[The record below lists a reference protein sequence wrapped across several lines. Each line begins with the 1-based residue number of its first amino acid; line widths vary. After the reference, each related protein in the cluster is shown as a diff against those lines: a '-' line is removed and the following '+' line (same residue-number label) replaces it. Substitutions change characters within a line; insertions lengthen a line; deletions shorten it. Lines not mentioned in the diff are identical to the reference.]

1 MVWSVA
7 RPRATVALC
16 AGRRRGGAAAE
27 ALFLRVQASIAAAGL
42 LAVLSQCR
50 SAGSPVDLVEVAA
63 ARMSEGSVAGRD
75 RGWVMG
81 QTGKQIRINDVVR
94 RTLPASP
101 PGRLLFTLDV
111 PRGARLALA
120 CGIPPERHDRPGV
133 EFSVKLRRRGKE
145 QALWTM
151 LLDPLRRKEHRR
163 WVPAEVDLS
172 GYAGRDV
179 ELVLETRGFE
189 RDDDPRR
196 AFWGT
201 PALITPAAKAPLV
214 IVYLVDTLRADHTQ
228 PYGYRRDTTPELGRF
243 AADSVVF
250 DTAIAQASWTKPS
263 VASLFTSLLPGQHR
277 AVQLRD
283 TLDSGHVTMAEML
296 QAKGFATGAVIANS
310 VIYSAGSNFEQ
321 GFDLFVGM
329 HGAGNRPSKV
339 VEAAPVVDDALS
351 WLEERRG
358 FPTFLYV
365 HTMDPHV
372 PYTPPAPFN
381 MKYEPHPTPDHPAV
395 DPRGDYKEPLD
406 LDRLI
411 AQYDGEIAYGDR
423 EFGRFV
429 SELKRRG
436 LYDRALMVFL
446 GDHGEEFLDHGQFT
460 HGKTVFDEL
469 IHIPLI
475 VKFPGGRG
483 AGTRVKQQVQE
494 VDVLPTVMQE
504 MGLPV
509 PAPPVIAGHPLQ
521 PVLAGGVPEP
531 PAVSE
536 ISHRGYVAHGM
547 RTSRD
552 KYVQRF
558 SPEEDELY
566 FDLGRDPKEKDNR
579 LAENRDRA
587 SKLKAAGEAAM
598 VADPFRH
605 NLRAEG
611 GGQYVLKLRTGGW
624 IEGVEPRGFGPDDR
638 YEIQG
643 NGRKLALALRPR
655 PGRPR
660 EVVFG
665 IRPMGAPVYLEGTR
679 DGRPLRPS
687 DVAIAEE
694 AEHPAE
700 VPFRLPEIE
709 PRGDSD
715 EERFDNV
722 FAPPRGDPPGLQ
734 LWLTMAPSV
743 KVLAMDKET
752 RERLCA
758 LGYIN
763 CGKR

>member
-1 MVWSVA
+1 MRSW
-7 RPRATVALC
+7 T
-16 AGRRRGGAAAE
+16 
-27 ALFLRVQASIAAAGL
+27 SILVAAGL
-42 LAVLSQCR
+42 LALLGACTP
-50 SAGSPVDLVEVAA
+50 GGPPVDLVDA
-63 ARMSEGSVAGRD
+63 AREQMGDGSVAGRD
-75 RGWVMG
+75 RGWVMA
-81 QTGKQIRINDVVR
+81 QTGKQIRINDLVR

-101 PGRLLFTLDV
+101 PARLIFTVDV
-111 PRGARLALA
+111 PRGARLSFA
-120 CGIPPERHDRPGV
+120 CGIPPERHEQPGV
-133 EFSVKLRRRGKE
+133 EFAVKVLRRGKE
-145 QALWTM
+145 ETLWTM
-151 LLDPLRRKEHRR
+151 LLDPLRQKEHRR
-163 WVPAEVDLS
+163 WVPAEADLS
-172 GYAGRDV
+172 RYAGRGV
-179 ELVLETRGFE
+179 QIILETRGFDRE
-189 RDDDPRR
+189 DDPRR

-201 PALITPAAKAPLV
+201 PAILTPDEKAPLV

-228 PYGYRRDTTPELGRF
+228 PYGYGRDTTPELARF
-243 AADSVVF
+243 AGDAVVF
-250 DTAIAQASWTKPS
+250 EQAIAQASWTKPS
-263 VASLFTSLLPGQHR
+263 VASLFTSLLPGKHR

-283 TLDSGHVTMAEML
+283 TLDSGHVTLAEML

-321 GFDLFVGM
+321 GFDLFAGM
-329 HGAGNRPSKV
+329 HGAGNKVSKV
-339 VEAAPVVDDALS
+339 VEAGPVVDEALS
-351 WLEERRG
+351 WLDERRG
-358 FPTFLYV
+358 LPTFLYV

-372 PYTPPAPFN
+372 PYTPPEPFN
-381 MKYEPHPTPDHPAV
+381 MKYAPHPSPEHPAV
-395 DPRGDYKEPLD
+395 DPRGDYKEPAD
-406 LDRLI
+406 LDRLV

-436 LYDRALMVFL
+436 LYERTLMVFL

-469 IHIPLI
+469 IHIPMI
-475 VKFPGGRG
+475 VKFPERRDGGR
-483 AGTRVKQQVQE
+483 RIKQQVQE
-494 VDVLPTVMQE
+494 VDVLPTVLQE

-509 PAPPVIAGHPLQ
+509 PHPPAIAGHPLQ
-521 PVLAGGVPEP
+521 AVVAGGAPEP

-566 FDLGRDPKEKDNR
+566 FDLKQDPKEKASK
-579 LAENRDRA
+579 LAENRERA
-587 SKLKAAGEAAM
+587 DTLKAAVEAAM

-611 GGQYVLKLRTGGW
+611 GGRYDLKLRTGGW
-624 IEGVEPRGFGPDDR
+624 IDGVEPKGFGAEDH

-643 NGRKLALALRPR
+643 NGRKLALRLRP
-655 PGRPR
+655 GSGHPR
-660 EVVFG
+660 EVAFS

-687 DVAIAEE
+687 DVTIAEE
-694 AEHPAE
+694 AEHPPE
-700 VPFRLPEIE
+700 VPFRLPEVD
-709 PRGDSD
+709 PRGDTD
-715 EERFDNV
+715 DERFDNV
-722 FAPPRGDPPGLQ
+722 FAPPRGNPAGLQ
-734 LWLTMAPSV
+734 FWLTMAASR

-763 CGKR
+763 CGQRQ

>member
-1 MVWSVA
+1 LPSSTTIA
-7 RPRATVALC
+7 
-16 AGRRRGGAAAE
+16 
-27 ALFLRVQASIAAAGL
+27 AAAGL
-42 LAVLSQCR
+42 LALLAACDP
-50 SAGSPVDLVEVAA
+50 AGPPVDLVEAA
-63 ARMSEGSVAGRD
+63 PQRMSEASVAGRD
-75 RGWVMG
+75 RSWVLT
-81 QTGKQIRINDVVR
+81 QTGKQLRINDLVR
-94 RTLPASP
+94 RVLPASP
-101 PGRLLFTLDV
+101 PGRLLFNVDV
-111 PRGARLALA
+111 PRGARLRFA
-120 CGIPPERHDRPGV
+120 CGIAPERHDRPGV
-133 EFSVKLRRRGKE
+133 EFSVKVLRRGRE
-145 QALWTM
+145 ETLWSM
-151 LLDPLRRKEHRR
+151 LLDPLQHKEHRR

-179 ELVLETRGFE
+179 RLVLETKGFD

-201 PALITPAAKAPLV
+201 PAILTPDEKAPLV
-214 IVYLVDTLRADHTQ
+214 IVYLVDTLRADHTM
-228 PYGYRRDTTPELGRF
+228 PYGYARDTTPELARF
-243 AADSVVF
+243 AGDAVVF
-250 DTAIAQASWTKPS
+250 EQAIAQASWTKPS
-263 VASLFTSLLPGQHR
+263 VASLFTSLLPGNHR

-283 TLDSGHVTMAEML
+283 TLDSGHVTLAEML

-321 GFDLFVGM
+321 GFDLFAGM
-329 HGAGNRPSKV
+329 HGAGNRVSKV
-339 VEAAPVVDDALS
+339 VEAAPVVDEALT
-351 WLEERRG
+351 WIDERRG
-358 FPTFLYV
+358 LPTFLYV

-372 PYTPPAPFN
+372 PYTPPEPFN
-381 MKYEPHPTPDHPAV
+381 MKYEPHPTPEHPAV
-395 DPRGDYKEPLD
+395 DPRGDYKEPAD

-429 SELKRRG
+429 AELKRRG
-436 LYDRALMVFL
+436 LYDRALMVFM

-469 IHIPLI
+469 IHIPMI
-475 VKFPGGRG
+475 VKFPGRRDGG
-483 AGTRVKQQVQE
+483 KRVRQQVQE
-494 VDVLPTVMQE
+494 VDVLPTVLQE

-509 PAPPVIAGHPLQ
+509 PPAIAGHPLQ
-521 PVLAGGVPEP
+521 PVLAGGAPEP

-566 FDLGRDPKEKDNR
+566 FDLKQDPKERTSTLAANR
-579 LAENRDRA
+579 ERADR
-587 SKLKAAGEAAM
+587 LKAAVEAAM

-611 GGQYVLKLRTGGW
+611 GGAYVLKLRTGGW
-624 IEGVEPRGFGPDDR
+624 IEGVEAKGFGPEDR

-643 NGRKLALALRPR
+643 NGRKLALRLRPR
-655 PGRPR
+655 PGAPR
-660 EVVFG
+660 DVAFG

-679 DGRPLRPS
+679 DGRPLRAA
-687 DVAIAEE
+687 DVTMAEE
-694 AEHPAE
+694 AEHPPE
-700 VPFRLPEIE
+700 VPFRLPEID
-709 PRGDSD
+709 PRGDTED
-715 EERFDNV
+715 ERFDNV
-722 FAPPRGDPPGLQ
+722 FAPPRGNPTGLQ
-734 LWLTMAPSV
+734 LWLTGTR
-743 KVLAMDKET
+743 KVLPIDKEA

-763 CGKR
+763 CGKK